1 MDVDELLNTS
11 TDMLLSV
18 NCTLDMI
25 KTILNYTLIVEP
37 AVTENST
44 KVRRNSCM
52 QYLFLCLSKQVVIS
66 ILTCRIVLLQE

>member
-25 KTILNYTLIVEP
+25 KTVLNYTLVVDLP
-37 AVTENST
+37 VMNATAVM
-44 KVRRNSCM
+44 VC
-52 QYLFLCLSKQVVIS
+52 
-66 ILTCRIVLLQE
+66 